1 MRLSRGNPS
10 LARPKPQD
18 AMQFARRGP
27 HIMIFLSASRLLH
40 GQCCTSPKWSEPS
53 ALEWTPTSSKTHQ
66 AANVFPMASMVLGHG
81 RSLRIAIAAA
91 YRRAAPMRAAIL
103 SAALRGQRRPLGVDD
118 FEVAGATY
126 QSSRVD
132 SVSGRGTAGALD
144 RVAQIAERKYCRPHA
159 RPFRLGFPRKVPLFP
174 ICPPAAL

>member
-1 MRLSRGNPS
+1 
-10 LARPKPQD
+10 
-18 AMQFARRGP
+18 
-27 HIMIFLSASRLLH
+27 MIFLSASRLLH

-103 SAALRGQRRPLGVDD
+103 SAALRSQRRPLGVDD

-159 RPFRLGFPRKVPLFP
+159 RPFRLGFPRKVPVFP